1 MNKGSW
7 GKIRAFFDIATD
19 EGFIIKGFKLIEG
32 INGMFVGF
40 PSQKGQDN
48 EYYDTVYAD
57 KVLKDNLSQ
66 IAITAYGQEAAMPS
80 SPTNA
85 GFTPPPA
92 PTESSMPPAEAY
104 NDDDIPF

>member
-57 KVLKDNLSQ
+57 KVVKDKLSQ
-66 IAITAYGQEAAMPS
+66 IAITEYGQEAVMPTS
-80 SPTNA
+80 IPEA
-85 GFTPPPA
+85 GFAPPPT
-92 PTESSMPPAEAY
+92 PVESNMPPAEAY
-104 NDDDIPF
+104 SDDDIPF